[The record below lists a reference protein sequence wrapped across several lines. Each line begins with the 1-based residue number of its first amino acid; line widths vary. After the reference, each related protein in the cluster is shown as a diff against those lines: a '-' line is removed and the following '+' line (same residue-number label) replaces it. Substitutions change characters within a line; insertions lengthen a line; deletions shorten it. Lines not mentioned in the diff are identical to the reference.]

1 MSFVIANSLTP
12 SAKVLTLGTRFNKR
26 VCECR
31 LAVKLIALQE
41 NLPSTLRTLK
51 EVQEALQLPLRE
63 MSEVV
68 ERNLTQEEYTTS
80 DLEQKL
86 GSLSDILGGI
96 PYSDLV
102 LSSNTSY
109 FLKQ

>member
-1 MSFVIANSLTP
+1 
-12 SAKVLTLGTRFNKR
+12 
-26 VCECR
+26 
-31 LAVKLIALQE
+31 
-41 NLPSTLRTLK
+41 
-51 EVQEALQLPLRE
+51 

-86 GSLSDILGGI
+86 GTLSDLLGGI
-96 PYSDLV
+96 PYNDLV